1 MTVAAD
7 TREAVRER
15 PFLETALRAGVVNY
29 TAAAR
34 FLDVGEQEA
43 VAAALRRYAE
53 ELDDYEESER
63 RASVSMRSGVG
74 VADEEGESASEALLR
89 IGGTAFTPNGGDYT
103 AVIAEGDIDTTALAD
118 VLGRLRTAEVEVEAA
133 GAAPGTLAV
142 VVGRRAGA
150 NAVRAV
156 EDAL

>member
-7 TREAVRER
+7 TREAVRKR

-34 FLDVGEQEA
+34 FLDVGETEA

-53 ELDDYEESER
+53 ELDDYEEPDR
-63 RASVSMRSGVG
+63 RASVSMKSGVG
-74 VADEEGESASEALLR
+74 PVDADGETDADGLLQV
-89 IGGTAFTPNGGDYT
+89 GGTAFAADGGDYT
-103 AVIAEGDIDTTALAD
+103 AVVADGDVDAGALVD
-118 VLGRLRTAEVEVEAA
+118 VLGRLRTADVAAEAA
-133 GAAPGTLAV
+133 AAAEGTLAV

>member
-7 TREAVRER
+7 TREAVREH

-34 FLDVGEQEA
+34 FLNVGDVEA
-43 VAAALRRYAE
+43 VTAALRRYAE
-53 ELDDYEESER
+53 ELAEYEPPNR
-63 RASVSMRSGVG
+63 RASVSMKSGVG
-74 VADEEGESASEALLR
+74 PADGDTEALLVV
-89 IGGTAFTPNGGDYT
+89 GDTAFAADGGDST
-103 AVIAEGDIDTTALAD
+103 AVVASGDVDADALAD
-118 VLGRLRTAEVEVEAA
+118 VLGRLRTAEVGVEAA
-133 GAAPGTLAV
+133 AGTEGTLVV
-142 VVGRRAGA
+142 VVGHRDGA